1 MKEDAH
7 EILLGNMSIST
18 DKYVREK
25 PHLREWIID
34 SMEQYANQRV
44 IEEVNEFKL
53 WLYKEYSDKFIDID
67 ITLLYK
73 LFKKLKQQ
81 I

>member
-34 SMEQYANQRV
+34 SMEEYANQRV
-44 IEEVNEFKL
+44 IEELESICNDEETE
-53 WLYKEYSDKFIDID
+53 YIRYRIKE
-67 ITLLYK
+67 
-73 LFKKLKQQ
+73 LKQQ

>member
-34 SMEQYANQRV
+34 SMEEYANQRV
-44 IEEVNEFKL
+44 IEELEDSLTCHPDYRDRHINKR
-53 WLYKEYSDKFIDID
+53 IN
-67 ITLLYK
+67 
-73 LFKKLKQQ
+73 KLKQ
-81 I
+81 